1 MVRFTA
7 VAAALLLACAP
18 VSAATL
24 SGIEGRVM
32 VSRGGAYVPVAQTTE
47 LKPGDSV
54 IADPSSGALLAYPD
68 GCTVQVKPGEVVTV
82 GQVSTCLTTQGTQQ
96 LTQQQGTV
104 PQQNQGNLPVE
115 NPEGFGGFGP
125 GTLALGAA
133 GVAGVVG
140 IVVAVSG
147 DKKKSPASP

>member
-32 VSRGGAYVPVAQTTE
+32 VSHGGAYVPVAQTTE

-54 IADPSSGALLAYPD
+54 IANPGGGALLAYPD

-82 GQVSTCLTTQGTQQ
+82 GEASTCLTTQGTQQ

-115 NPEGFGGFGP
+115 PGAGFGFAP
-125 GTLALGAA
+125 GTLAVGAA